1 MYCPRRSYAA
11 VRMLKLRLF
20 GFPLHIHATFLIL
33 GLFVLDAGFGG
44 VGVVLWIAAA
54 FLSVLIH
61 ELGHAF
67 TARLLGGAVDRVTIH
82 GIGGTTFW
90 TAPWMN
96 RSLGKR
102 FLVAAAGSGLEV
114 VVALGVF
121 SLVRAGVFGEIS
133 ALVVESPFTVY
144 LGDSLFL
151 EHWLSFFLGTFIWIS
166 VVWGLLNWLPIG
178 GLDGSHMLA
187 VLIEKV
193 LPGRG
198 RFHAAVI
205 GLIVAAVAAWWF
217 FDRGYRFA
225 PIIFMLFAVQE
236 FSAARVQG

>member
-1 MYCPRRSYAA
+1 
-11 VRMLKLRLF
+11 MLKLRLF
-20 GFPLHIHATFLIL
+20 GFPVHLHATFLIL
-33 GLFVLDAGFGG
+33 GLFVLDANFGATG
-44 VGVVLWIAAA
+44 VALWMAAA
-54 FLSVLIH
+54 LLSILIH

-67 TARLLGGAVDRVTIH
+67 TARLLGGSVERVTIH

-90 TAPWMN
+90 RAPWMN
-96 RSLGKR
+96 TSLGKR

-114 VVALGVF
+114 AVAMAVF
-121 SLVRAGVFGEIS
+121 FVVRAGWFGEFS
-133 ALVVESPFTVY
+133 AVIVETPFTVY
-144 LGDSLFL
+144 LGDSLFF

-187 VLIEKV
+187 VVLEKV

-205 GLIVAAVAAWWF
+205 GLVVAAAAAWWF
-217 FDRGYRFA
+217 YDRGYRFA
-225 PIIFMLFAVQE
+225 PIIFLLFAVQE
-236 FSAARVQG
+236 FSAARAQG

>member
-1 MYCPRRSYAA
+1 
-11 VRMLKLRLF
+11 MLKLQLF
-20 GFPLHIHATFLIL
+20 GFPLQIHATFLIL

-44 VGVVLWIAAA
+44 IGVVLWMVAAL
-54 FLSVLIH
+54 LSVLIH

-67 TARLLGGAVDRVTIH
+67 TARMLGGTVDRVMIH

-90 TAPWMN
+90 SAPWMN
-96 RSLGKR
+96 RSLTKR
-102 FLVAAAGSGLEV
+102 FLVAAAGSAFEIVL
-114 VVALGVF
+114 ALGVF
-121 SLVRAGVFGEIS
+121 GLVKAGVFGEVS
-133 ALVVESPFTVY
+133 AFVVESPFTVY

-187 VLIEKV
+187 VVLEKA

-205 GLIVAAVAAWWF
+205 GLVVAAVAAWWF
-217 FDRGYRFA
+217 FDHGYRFA
-225 PIIFMLFAVQE
+225 PIIFLLFAVQE
-236 FSAARVQG
+236 FSAARAQG

>member
-1 MYCPRRSYAA
+1 
-11 VRMLKLRLF
+11 MLKIRLF

-33 GLFVLDAGFGG
+33 ALFVLDAGFGG
-44 VGVVLWIAAA
+44 IGVALWMAAA

-67 TARLLGGAVDRVTIH
+67 TARLLGGTVDKVMIH

-90 TAPWMN
+90 SAPWMN
-96 RSLGKR
+96 RSFARR

-114 VVALGVF
+114 AFALGVF
-121 SLVRAGVFGEIS
+121 GLVKAGVFGEIT
-133 ALVVESPFTVY
+133 ALIVESPFTVY

-187 VLIEKV
+187 SVLEKV

-198 RFHAAVI
+198 RFHAALI
-205 GLIVAAVAAWWF
+205 GLIVAIAAAWWF
-217 FDRGYRFA
+217 YDRGYRFA
-225 PIIFMLFAVQE
+225 PIIFLLFAFQE
-236 FSAARVQG
+236 FSAARAQG